1 MNDFFV
7 RQVAILRNL
16 IEDYQQNAISLNALI
31 QRIEGINGML
41 GSETWSDAVF
51 PIVLS
56 LEQVNAAALE
66 ARRGLT
72 AAEADEVESS
82 LLELEALIKNFE
94 AA

>member
-16 IEDYQQNAISLNALI
+16 IEDYHQNAINLNVLI
-31 QRIEGINGML
+31 QRIEGINGVL
-41 GSETWSDAVF
+41 GNETWSDAVF

-72 AAEADEVESS
+72 AAETAAVESS
-82 LLELEALIKNFE
+82 LLELEALIKNVE

>member
-1 MNDFFV
+1 MGV
-7 RQVAILRNL
+7 
-16 IEDYQQNAISLNALI
+16 
-31 QRIEGINGML
+31 L

-56 LEQVNAAALE
+56 LKQVNAAALE

-72 AAEADEVESS
+72 AAEATAVESS
-82 LLELEALIKNFE
+82 LIELDALIKNFE